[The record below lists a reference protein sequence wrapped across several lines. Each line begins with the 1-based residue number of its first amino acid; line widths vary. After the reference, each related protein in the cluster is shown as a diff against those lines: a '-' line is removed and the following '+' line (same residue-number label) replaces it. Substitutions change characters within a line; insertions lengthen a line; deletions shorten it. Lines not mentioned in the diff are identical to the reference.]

1 VAIRL
6 LNKIVER
13 ILSKTTYD
21 GLTNTSPCKKANDD
35 YVPYYQDSEGDCFK
49 PVGFLFHCRTPR
61 QTKLEFD
68 SAKNPPFILREA

>member
-35 YVPYYQDSEGDCFK
+35 YVPYYQDRREIVLNQSVSCSIAA
-49 PVGFLFHCRTPR
+49 RR
-61 QTKLEFD
+61 
-68 SAKNPPFILREA
+68 AKAS